1 MKRTALPVSFF
12 LAFFFASL
20 FNHGATAQT
29 HAEGPLTIVIPF
41 APGGASDIV
50 VRALSDPLGKALA
63 RSIVVDNR
71 GGGGGLIAA
80 QAVARS
86 GADAHMLL
94 YGNQGQ
100 VVLSPSLVADNKFD
114 PRADLTPLT
123 LTARSS
129 FLLVVPASSSVN
141 NVRELVAQGR
151 REKLRLGIPGI
162 GAAPHMAAALLV
174 EVTGVPVEYVAY
186 RGSAPLMVDLLAGRL
201 DGAFDN
207 VATALPHVRGA
218 RLRALGISSAQ
229 RSPVA
234 PDIATLAEA
243 GLDGYAF
250 SAWQGMF
257 GPPGMSAEA
266 TAQLVDRLQ
275 TVLASP
281 PVRDK
286 LLEAG
291 IEPATSSP
299 AELKTLVARE
309 SDAWAA
315 KVKSGLLRAQ

>member
-1 MKRTALPVSFF
+1 MKHIAVRVAF
-12 LAFFFASL
+12 LLASL
-20 FNHGATAQT
+20 CNHAAIAQAP
-29 HAEGPLTIVIPF
+29 AEGPLTIVIPF

-50 VRALSDPLGKALA
+50 VRALADPLGKSLA

-100 VVLSPSLVADNKFD
+100 VVLSPSLVPDNKFD

-129 FLLVVPASSSVN
+129 FLFVVPVSSSVS

-162 GAAPHMAAALLV
+162 GAAPHMATALLA
-174 EVTGVPVEYVAY
+174 EVAGVPVEYVAY

-207 VATALPHVRGA
+207 VATALPHVRGG

-229 RSPVA
+229 RSPMA
-234 PDIATLAEA
+234 PDIQTLAEA
-243 GLDGYAF
+243 GLEGYAF
-250 SAWQGMF
+250 SSWQGMF
-257 GPPGMSAEA
+257 GPPGMTAEA
-266 TAQLVDRLQ
+266 SAQLVTRLQ
-275 TVLASP
+275 TVLASA

-299 AELKTLVARE
+299 AELKALVARE

-315 KVKSGLLRAQ
+315 KVRSGLLRAQ